1 MDRRSALVFAM
12 CALPRLL
19 AGFLF
24 PPRTSGYYDELA
36 TSLLTTGTLGFDS
49 VPSTYIEPLYPL
61 FLAGARLVTGHSVE
75 LAIVLQI
82 GVASFGG
89 VLFYRLAS
97 RLANPRTG
105 FCAAVFYALY
115 PYLVRQSVARLEIT
129 LCATLAIAA
138 ALSLTRVERTRD
150 AIASGA
156 LLGLLMLTRTSFVV
170 AALGA
175 AAWLAWQGRPSTRL
189 GAGPATSLGTGRRLG
204 AVLLLTALLVEG
216 PWLVR
221 NMRVDGAPLPSRI
234 GENLY
239 VSTSDY
245 AAMLPLHDID
255 LFVPLALA
263 DVSAEVERMPPSRQ
277 ERGTD
282 DAMLK
287 RGLAFV
293 RDHPGRVLWLKAR
306 NALYLLSPQLL
317 PREAKSAETFAARDG
332 GTLRIVN
339 AARRP
344 WIGEA
349 AHAAAQS
356 VLLVLAAI
364 GVARRGIR
372 GRDAPLLIMLAAQA
386 AVCVVF
392 FPTTRLMAPVM
403 FVPMFYAAAGLNR
416 ASRIAHRASSTGSS
430 GAAPPRP

>member
-1 MDRRSALVFAM
+1 MDRRTALVFAM
-12 CALPRLL
+12 CAAPRLL
-19 AGFLF
+19 ALGLF
-24 PPRTSGYYDELA
+24 PPRTSTYYNELA
-36 TSLLTTGTLGFDS
+36 TSLLTNGTMAFDG
-49 VPSTYIEPLYPL
+49 VPSTYMEPLYPL
-61 FLAGARLVTGHSVE
+61 FLAVARLVTGDSTV
-75 LAIVLQI
+75 LAIVLQ
-82 GVASFGG
+82 VAVAAFGG
-89 VLFYRLAS
+89 VLLYRLGS

-105 FCAAVFYALY
+105 FWAAVFYALY

-138 ALSLTRVERTRD
+138 ALLLTRVERIRD
-150 AIASGA
+150 AIAAGA

-175 AAWLAWQGRPSTRL
+175 AAWLAWQGRPST
-189 GAGPATSLGTGRRLG
+189 SLGTRTRLA
-204 AVLLLTALLVEG
+204 AVFLLTTLLVEG

-221 NMRVDGAPLPSRI
+221 NMWIDGSPLPSRM

-245 AAMLPLHDID
+245 AALLPLHDID
-255 LFVPLALA
+255 LVVPLAVA
-263 DVSAEVERMPPSRQ
+263 DVRAEVEEMPPAAK
-277 ERGTD
+277 ERGVD

-293 RDHPGRVLWLKAR
+293 REHPWKVLRLKAR
-306 NALYLLSPQLL
+306 NALGLFAPQLL
-317 PREAKSAETFAARDG
+317 PREAKSDASFATMDG

-344 WIGEA
+344 WIAEA

-364 GVARRGIR
+364 GIARRGIR

-403 FVPMFYAAAGLNR
+403 FVLMFYAAAGV
-416 ASRIAHRASSTGSS
+416 TGSS